1 MNRRF
6 STGFALIFALVL
18 AVPALAQRNSSD
30 NGPRETETVDKTLT
44 MAPGGSLKLNTFSGK
59 VRITGTSG
67 NQLIVHA
74 VRRATKDRL
83 NDIKLEITQTGS
95 HVEIECNHRL
105 VERRNDNV
113 VDTDLEIQLPSNTT
127 LDLKTFSAPITV
139 TNVNARQNID
149 GFSSGISVEAKEWT
163 DGNDL
168 DIHTFSGEITLRL
181 PDNARGDIDFQSFS
195 GEFQSDLP
203 VTLTSSSRRN
213 FRGSLNGGGGNTD
226 LRLRTFSGGVSIRK

>member
-1 MNRRF
+1 MNRHF
-6 STGFALIFALVL
+6 LTGFALILTLAL
-18 AVPALAQRNSSD
+18 AAPPLAQRD
-30 NGPRETETVDKTLT
+30 GPRETETVDKTLT
-44 MAPGGSLKLNTFSGK
+44 MAPGGSLKLSTFSGK

-67 NQLIVHA
+67 NQLVVHA

-83 NDIKLEITQTGS
+83 ADIKLEITQTGS
-95 HVEIECNHRL
+95 HVEIEANHRL

-149 GFSSGISVEAKEWT
+149 GFSSGIWIEAKEWT

-181 PDNARGDIDFQSFS
+181 PDNARGDIDFNSFS

-213 FRGSLNGGGGNTD
+213 FRGALNGGGNTD
-226 LRLRTFSGGVSIRK
+226 FRLRTFSGGVSIRK

>member
-1 MNRRF
+1 MNRRLL
-6 STGFALIFALVL
+6 TGFALIFALTL
-18 AVPALAQRNSSD
+18 AAPVLAQRD
-30 NGPRETETVDKTLT
+30 GPRETETIDKTLT
-44 MAPGGSLKLNTFSGK
+44 MALGGSLKLNTFSGK

-83 NDIKLEITQTGS
+83 ADIKLEITQTGS
-95 HVEIECNHRL
+95 RVEIDCNHRL

-113 VDTDLEIQLPSNTT
+113 VDTDIEIQVPGNTT

-139 TNVNARQNID
+139 TNVNAQQNID
-149 GFSSGISVEAKEWT
+149 GFSSGIWIEAKEWT

-168 DIHTFSGEITLRL
+168 DIHTFSGDITLRL
-181 PDNARGDIDFQSFS
+181 PDTARGDIDFNSFS

-203 VTLTSSSRRN
+203 VTLNSSSRHN
-213 FRGSLNGGGGNTD
+213 FRGALNGGGNTD
-226 LRLRTFSGGVSIRK
+226 LRVRTFSGGVSIRK